1 MAKQTVEPASPAAVA
16 AAERARDNK
25 RGSVV
30 TLSTGVVVRVRPVAS
45 LIISDIARAIPEPK
59 IPRVYIE
66 TKAREEDNPSDP
78 GYLKALEDRET
89 AQAMAVNDAFLLM
102 GTEVVSSPPDL
113 WAVESDEW
121 IDRLAIVGIGKPEG
135 PHARY
140 LAWMK
145 YVAAPL
151 QTDII
156 ALLHGVGRLSAVTE
170 EDVQAVA
177 DGFRRSGEG
186 RADLPGG
193 PARDG

>member
-1 MAKQTVEPASPAAVA
+1 MAKQTVEPASPAAIA
-16 AAERARDNK
+16 AAERAHDNK
-25 RGSVV
+25 HEGVV

-66 TKAREEDNPSDP
+66 TKAREEENPNDP
-78 GYLKALEDRET
+78 GYLKALVDRET

-102 GTEVVSSPPDL
+102 GTEVVSAPPDL
-113 WAVESDEW
+113 WALDSDDW
-121 IDRLAIVGIGKPEG
+121 IDRLALIGIAKPEG

-145 YVAAPL
+145 YIAAPL
-151 QTDII
+151 QTDIV

-170 EDVQAVA
+170 DDVQAVA

-186 RADLPGG
+186 RADLPGS
-193 PARDG
+193 PTRDG

>member
-1 MAKQTVEPASPAAVA
+1 VAKQTVEPASPAVIAV
-16 AAERARDNK
+16 AERARDKK
-25 RGSVV
+25 REGLV

-59 IPRVYIE
+59 PPKVYIE
-66 TKAREEDNPSDP
+66 EKAREEENPNDP
-78 GYLKALEDRET
+78 GYLKALDDRQT

-102 GTEVVSSPPDL
+102 GTEVKSSPPDL

-121 IDRLAIVGIGKPEG
+121 VDRLSLVGIGKPEG

-151 QTDII
+151 ETDIV
-156 ALLHGVGRLSAVTE
+156 ALLRGVGRLSAVTE